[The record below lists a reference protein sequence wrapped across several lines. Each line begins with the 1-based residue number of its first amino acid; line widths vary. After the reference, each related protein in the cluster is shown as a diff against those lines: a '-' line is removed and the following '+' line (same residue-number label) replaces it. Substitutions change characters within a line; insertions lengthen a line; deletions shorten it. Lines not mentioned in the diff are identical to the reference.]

1 MFKLR
6 SLKLPITLGV
16 LMIVTLVALT
26 VGWVLLAVF
35 GASADSRWAPLYWTL
50 LSVGTAFLGFV
61 LVGVVM
67 YLTLSVEAINLNRRQ
82 SKPGQP

>member
-1 MFKLR
+1 MSEVTVE
-6 SLKLPITLGV
+6 SLLGRPRWV
-16 LMIVTLVALT
+16 KMT
-26 VGWVLLAVF
+26 GWVLLAVF

-67 YLTLSVEAINLNRRQ
+67 YLTLSVEATGKLVLPLM
-82 SKPGQP
+82 S